1 MRNGEAQTCVQIV
14 CARGYVRKKTPE
26 SLAKNAI
33 GSSTDCPWRAPSD
46 RLSGLTRRLSGLV
59 RWYCCVLRR
68 TVAAMKIWVDA
79 DACPVAVKE
88 ILYRAANRAQV
99 PLTLIANRMLRVP
112 PSPWIRALQVPG
124 GFDVADQRIAE
135 EAQAGDLIITADVPL
150 AAQVIAKGAVVIDP
164 RGELLNAS
172 NIQERLTMRNFLDGL
187 RSSGVETGG
196 PPALSS
202 ADRQSFANQL
212 DRLLAKR

>member
-1 MRNGEAQTCVQIV
+1 MDMVLSVNGVPFATMEIKNPFTGQ
-14 CARGYVRKKTPE
+14 
-26 SLAKNAI
+26 SWKNAVYQYR
-33 GSSTDCPWRAPSD
+33 TDRDPRAP
-46 RLSGLTRRLSGLV
+46 LFLF
-59 RWYCCVLRR
+59 
-68 TVAAMKIWVDA
+68 K
-79 DACPVAVKE
+79 
-88 ILYRAANRAQV
+88 
-99 PLTLIANRMLRVP
+99 
-112 PSPWIRALQVPG
+112 
-124 GFDVADQRIAE
+124 
-135 EAQAGDLIITADVPL
+135 
-150 AAQVIAKGAVVIDP
+150 KGAVVIDP